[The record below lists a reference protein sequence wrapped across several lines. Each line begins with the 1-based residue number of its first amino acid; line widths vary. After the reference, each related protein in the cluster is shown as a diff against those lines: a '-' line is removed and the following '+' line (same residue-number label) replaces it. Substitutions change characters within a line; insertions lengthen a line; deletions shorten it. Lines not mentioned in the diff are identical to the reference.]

1 MPHPDFIS
9 TPDSLRCQLQ
19 RGRGE
24 GYRRLLT
31 VPEEEAHALLV
42 DCITHDPRMDS
53 QVESRDWYYAH
64 AAVATDLPLEP
75 LAEHLHA
82 HDDSGQ
88 FSWNTPLTVM
98 TLAELAARS
107 YKNAREILCD
117 YISWGEW
124 WNWPIDD
131 LLRISDDS
139 LSAQVAAAV
148 EKHFLTEERLD
159 EAMTEWP
166 QDDFPKLA
174 RFGPRIAA
182 SVAKATATQVP
193 KETPFALPGSY
204 SVQDLLD
211 LAPTTNL
218 GGAKQIGKAIAA
230 IVKPSD
236 VDVLVASV
244 SITDPLRSHVAMAGL
259 ERLAPTH
266 LHEWLKN
273 LWLTVPFQP
282 DPADKR
288 INRIIMRQAIC
299 RLFRA
304 FSPEAT
310 LPLARAWFSD
320 PDESKQFL
328 AEDLLQHHATVEDL
342 PLLKTA
348 LQQMLTNEDAEY
360 HCRLITAFDHLPGI
374 GLVPELLDI
383 FHQFRFSMGRA
394 YAAQALWVTA
404 PDDFRRKL
412 ALECLWDCESGAR
425 EAGASAVSFDNPG
438 ARQRLEEMAGDIL
451 EEDEIKNIARTR
463 SLL

>member
-1 MPHPDFIS
+1 MTRTLPLALTVVLLSFIAARAETPSEAVDALFQVRLHAGIPLSDDKILRLSKKIADEYGTAVIAPHHGEIEGLEGRRGALLRALGHSDPSREISSHPGSVLPAWETVGENLRQRSTHRDRPEQSRATPYVRHGKEEALCRMGRHLMPHPDFIS

-310 LPLARAWFSD
+310 LP
-320 PDESKQFL
+320 
-328 AEDLLQHHATVEDL
+328 
-342 PLLKTA
+342 
-348 LQQMLTNEDAEY
+348 
-360 HCRLITAFDHLPGI
+360 PGA
-374 GLVPELLDI
+374 GLV
-383 FHQFRFSMGRA
+383 
-394 YAAQALWVTA
+394 
-404 PDDFRRKL
+404 
-412 ALECLWDCESGAR
+412 
-425 EAGASAVSFDNPG
+425 
-438 ARQRLEEMAGDIL
+438 
-451 EEDEIKNIARTR
+451 
-463 SLL
+463 